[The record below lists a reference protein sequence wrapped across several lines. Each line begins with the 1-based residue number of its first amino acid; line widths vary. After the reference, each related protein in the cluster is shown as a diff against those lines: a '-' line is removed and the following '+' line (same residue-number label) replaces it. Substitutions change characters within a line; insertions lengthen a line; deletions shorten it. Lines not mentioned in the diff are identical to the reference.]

1 MTRAPSCAND
11 WRFGLDVA
19 APGANL
25 FRRPGVPVVVK
36 RSVGVVVLCCS
47 AVLGVVLAV
56 VVRAAGVG
64 PGVLTAGPPTTVAA
78 STPTPSPS
86 GGGSG
91 SPSASS
97 SPTSTDSGYIGTED
111 LVQPADFAAAGWDPA
126 AVDSDV
132 SEGDLQVATTGCQ
145 RQTLQSL
152 SQGGQT
158 FSGEWV
164 IEPRYADE
172 SIVEMYTATQAK
184 TLAGKVLA
192 WHRTGC
198 EKNVGDDREHVVIGH
213 HHRIDVDGGWVEWF
227 PVTEGRRHYDAAVL
241 LHRDRFGLF
250 SIGSA
255 TAGGAARTTEQMN
268 AVARSA
274 LSRLSS

>member
-1 MTRAPSCAND
+1 M
-11 WRFGLDVA
+11 
-19 APGANL
+19 
-25 FRRPGVPVVVK
+25 K
-36 RSVGVVVLCCS
+36 RSIGIIVLCGS
-47 AVLGVVLAV
+47 ALLGLLLAM
-56 VVRAAGVG
+56 VVRTSGLG
-64 PGVLTAGPPTTVAA
+64 TGVLSAGPPTAVVA
-78 STPTPSPS
+78 STATPSPS
-86 GGGSG
+86 GGASS

-97 SPTSTDSGYIGTED
+97 SQTSADDGYIGTKD
-111 LVQPADFAAAGWDPA
+111 LLQPADFAAAGWRPA
-126 AVDSDV
+126 SVDSDV

-158 FSGEWV
+158 FSGEWI

-255 TAGGAARTTEQMN
+255 TAGRPALTTEQMN